1 MTEIY
6 LPETLI
12 LGRVYQVVVTDYR
25 FSPVHEDIDDIISE
39 YSRDEEIR
47 KGMES
52 ARRWAKKYGK
62 IISSDDEFESKLD
75 KLATKAFKSDVSPLN
90 RRV

>member
-1 MTEIY
+1 MAEIY

-47 KGMES
+47 KGMKS
-52 ARRWAKKYGK
+52 ARRWVKK
-62 IISSDDEFESKLD
+62 FL
-75 KLATKAFKSDVSPLN
+75 
-90 RRV
+90 